1 MVCNFML
8 MHTDCGQ
15 RRVGSRPTQRF
26 WR

>member
-1 MVCNFML
+1 ML

-15 RRVGSRPTQRF
+15 RVGSRHIQRF